1 MKKQTFRFPVKQV
14 VLTVLILLGV
24 GLIAASIWNALMTSE
39 YFKVREVIASEG
51 NANALSYFK
60 GKNIFSI
67 DLEREAWAISQ
78 VNPDCRKVVLVR
90 NLPDRIIVHFNRRKP
105 VALIKLYKEFVID
118 DEGVLLNVQGS
129 PEEANLPMIVGLE
142 TKIFGA
148 KAGKRYTSPELTLA
162 QNIIGELKSNKFLK
176 SYKIRRIDVTN
187 LQNASFFIPFL
198 ASSADK
204 VQPQRG
210 SPKAIDG
217 LEVKIDPDNIKN
229 KIMMLA
235 GIFLQSKNDII
246 NIKYVDLRFKDP
258 VIKLRDAK

>member
-1 MKKQTFRFPVKQV
+1 MKKQAFRFPVRQTV
-14 VLTVLILLGV
+14 VIVLALFGA

-39 YFKVREVIASEG
+39 YFKVREVIASDG
-51 NANALSYFK
+51 NANVLTYFR

-78 VNPDCRKVVLVR
+78 VNPDCRRVVLVR

-105 VALIKLYKEFVID
+105 VALIKLYKQFVID
-118 DEGVLLNVQGS
+118 DDGVLLNAQGLA
-129 PEEANLPMIVGLE
+129 EEADLPMIVGLE

-162 QNIIGELKSNKFLK
+162 LNIIGELKSNKFLK

-187 LQNASFFIPFL
+187 LANASFFIPFL
-198 ASSADK
+198 ATSVDK
-204 VQPQRG
+204 VQLRQG
-210 SPKAIDG
+210 TPKAIEG
-217 LEVKIDPDNIKN
+217 LEVKIGPDNIKN

-235 GIFLQSKNDII
+235 GIFLQSKNDIV

-258 VIKLRDAK
+258 AIKLR

>member
-1 MKKQTFRFPVKQV
+1 MKKQTFRFPVRQTV
-14 VLTVLILLGV
+14 VIVLLLLGA

-39 YFKVREVIASEG
+39 YFKVREVITSEG

-78 VNPDCRKVVLVR
+78 VNPDCRRVVLVR
-90 NLPDRIIVHFNRRKP
+90 NLPDRIIVHFNRRRP

-129 PEEANLPMIVGLE
+129 AEEASLPVIVGLE

-162 QNIIGELKSNKFLK
+162 LNIIGELKSNRFLK

-187 LQNASFFIPFL
+187 LKNASFFIPFL

-204 VQPQRG
+204 VQPQKG
-210 SPKAIDG
+210 TPKAIEG
-217 LEVKIDPDNIKN
+217 LEVKIDPENIKN
-229 KIMMLA
+229 KMMMLA
-235 GIFLQSKNDII
+235 GIFLQSKNDIV

-258 VIKLRDAK
+258 VIKLR

>member
-1 MKKQTFRFPVKQV
+1 M
-14 VLTVLILLGV
+14 
-24 GLIAASIWNALMTSE
+24 IA
-39 YFKVREVIASEG
+39 
-51 NANALSYFK
+51 
-60 GKNIFSI
+60 
-67 DLEREAWAISQ
+67 
-78 VNPDCRKVVLVR
+78 
-90 NLPDRIIVHFNRRKP
+90 
-105 VALIKLYKEFVID
+105 
-118 DEGVLLNVQGS
+118 
-129 PEEANLPMIVGLE
+129 GLE

-162 QNIIGELKSNKFLK
+162 LNIIGELKSNKFLK

-210 SPKAIDG
+210 SPKAIEG

-229 KIMMLA
+229 KMMMLA
-235 GIFLQSKNDII
+235 GIFLQSKNDIV

-258 VIKLRDAK
+258 AIKLRDAK